1 MRSPLRIKTVPR
13 ASRSPLTK
21 TRSELSEELIAK
33 IRKQVSIGVPL
44 KYAAQASGVT
54 EHTIHTYLRE
64 LESGETV
71 KGRALTKR
79 EVALRST
86 LASSIQEAKGEFV
99 AKHAANITK
108 HATDDWRASSWML
121 SHAPETREL
130 FSEAG
135 RIRVEVE
142 KRLDS
147 ITDVL
152 QRELSDSDYERV
164 LAAIGESVAAAELEA
179 A

>member
-1 MRSPLRIKTVPR
+1 MPR
-13 ASRSPLTK
+13 ASRSYLSR
-21 TRSELSEELIAK
+21 TRAELNEELIAN
-33 IRKQVSIGVPL
+33 IRKLVALGVPL
-44 KYAAQASGVT
+44 KYAAQQSGVA
-54 EHTIHTYLRE
+54 EQTIHAWLRE
-64 LESGETV
+64 LERGATNSG
-71 KGRALTKR
+71 TKLSKR
-79 EVALRST
+79 DVALRDS
-86 LASSIQEAKGEFV
+86 LNASIQEAKGEFV

-135 RIRVEVE
+135 RIRIEVE

-152 QRELSDSDYERV
+152 QRELSDSDFERV
-164 LAAIGESVAAAELEA
+164 LSAISESVAAAELEA

>member
-1 MRSPLRIKTVPR
+1 MPR
-13 ASRSPLTK
+13 ASRSYLSR
-21 TRSELSEELIAK
+21 TRTELNEELIAK

-44 KYAAQASGVT
+44 KYAAQASGIA
-54 EHTIHTYLRE
+54 EQSIHTYLRE
-64 LESGETV
+64 LESGESA
-71 KGRALTKR
+71 KGRPLTKR
-79 EVALRST
+79 DVALREA
-86 LASSIQEAKGEFV
+86 LAASIQEAKGEFV

-135 RIRVEVE
+135 RIRIEVE

-152 QRELSDSDYERV
+152 QRELSDSDFERV
-164 LAAIGESVAAAELEA
+164 LSAISESVAAAELEA